1 MADSLNDATSIELK
15 ISAASGSLMPSIYAN
30 GRNQLAIEVSANAY
44 KTVNGEDITME
55 ISEREWQNALSL
67 CYAESDKKLKVNGT
81 SDWCY
86 TLYEN
91 EFSRE
96 IVNNSANRTSSNNK
110 PDISSDTDK
119 LQSVTL
125 LMFYLYTTDVNVKR
139 IAVRCDTD
147 NGQHYTTADNALG
160 VEKSSVRVNAVS
172 GLNYNSS
179 QYLKVYPEAW
189 VTNGIDYHF
198 YNQIWGQSSYSHYT
212 CTVQHKRIKIILSNG
227 YEIKYKKIVS
237 SGIPSSYPVKKW
249 YVNNEAPYA
258 LVLAHS
264 SPIDSQ
270 GNGCYLNS
278 WYIEPEDGH
287 RIGHPPE
294 LNPNFTGM
302 AMYQAGWP
310 SLYFSGSESGRYD
323 AATWAY
329 WPNFTKNN
337 TSDKTPNH
345 AASAYENEVTVY
357 AYQLHIPNS
366 SSIYWGLYCKP
377 SGSQLKNTATVSITD
392 NYGNSGQFI
401 VSFNSDVDASI
412 TLS

>member
-15 ISAASGSLMPSIYAN
+15 ISAASGSLTPAIYAN
-30 GRNQLAIEVSANAY
+30 GQNQLAIEVSASAY
-44 KTVNGEDITME
+44 KTVAGEDIAMD

-67 CYAESDKKLKVNGT
+67 CYAESDKKLTVNG
-81 SDWCY
+81 SNGWCY
-86 TLYEN
+86 SLNQN
-91 EFSRE
+91 EFCRE
-96 IVNNSANRTSSNNK
+96 IVSSSANSS
-110 PDISSDTDK
+110 SSDKTSADNAGTV
-119 LQSVTL
+119 QSVML
-125 LMFYLYTTDVNVKR
+125 LIFYLYTTDVNIKR

-160 VEKSSVRVNAVS
+160 VEKSSVKVNAVS

-179 QYLKVYPEAW
+179 QYLQVYPEQW

-198 YNQIWGQSSYSHYT
+198 YNQIWGQTSYNHYT
-212 CTVQHKRIKIILSNG
+212 CTVQHKRIKILLTNG
-227 YEIKYKKIVS
+227 YEIKYKKILS
-237 SGIPSSYPVKKW
+237 SGIPASYSVKEW
-249 YVNNEAPYA
+249 YVNKVAPYA
-258 LVLAHS
+258 MVLAHS
-264 SPIDSQ
+264 SPNDSD
-270 GNGCYLNS
+270 GNGGYLNS
-278 WYIEPEDGH
+278 WYIEPEAGKKL
-287 RIGHPPE
+287 GHPAE
-294 LNPNFTGM
+294 LNPSFTSM
-302 AMYQAGWP
+302 SQSGWP

-329 WPNFTKNN
+329 WPNFTRSN
-337 TSDKTPNH
+337 TSDKAPNH
-345 AASAYENEVTVY
+345 SASAYDNEVTVY

-401 VSFNSDVDASI
+401 VSFNADIDATV